1 MKPNDLTVPLVVQA
15 AWRPAAQQACARIA
29 PSWPLDALIAV
40 NPWWEMR
47 DEPFHRVSARLAALG
62 DVHCLMSAAW
72 FDKRQPDAG
81 AGAGK
86 ATAPATSPHWKNLSA
101 WLDALQDRS
110 HRMTWSDEV
119 THQVSQFC
127 AMFLQRSQEA
137 ALRRKPSSVPAPA
150 CSLYVD
156 WLAFVR
162 ADRGIEILMGEP
174 GLHNAFEQLAPTHEQ
189 LFDEAFEALALQ
201 GDNAEDYLHALLLDV
216 KGWASLSAYFD
227 RYADPTPSAGNDMM
241 LQLLAVRLAWELVL
255 WRHCQKAYPLVWP
268 SLQAAWQKQWQTLD
282 DMVQW
287 HARVQAPLWEKQA
300 EIERAY
306 RAPLHARLRM
316 PVPVPLAV
324 RPSVQAVFCIDVRS
338 EPYRRALEAQD
349 PRIQTFGFAGFFGL
363 PIRYQALGAASSEA
377 RLPGLLKGQ
386 IDVVEQP
393 ARSEDKAERYAQ
405 RLNRR
410 ARLHDCN
417 GLAPTT
423 FSLVESL
430 GLGYA
435 FKLLKAGFFPSSDHT
450 SDTARSAGVTWTLQK
465 GGVPLTLDE
474 RVALAASI
482 LRNMNL
488 TGPFAPEVL
497 LVGHGSTNRNNPHA
511 AGLDCGACGGHDG
524 ALNARVLAML
534 LNDVQ
539 VRTGLRDQSIDIPD
553 DTQFVAALH
562 DTTTDDIICFD
573 DTLAPQTQAWLDA
586 ASCMARR
593 RRAPQ
598 LGIKPD
604 KDAVLKKR
612 FVQRARDW
620 SQPRP
625 EWGLVNNAAFIAA
638 PRTRT
643 RHIDLAGRAFLH
655 DYDWRRDTDGA
666 VLELIMT
673 APMVVAHWINMQY
686 YASVTDHR
694 HYGSGNKILHNVV
707 GGHLGVFEGNGGDLR
722 IGLPLQSVHDGKRWR
737 HEPLRL
743 AAYLAAPAARIEN
756 IYNRHA
762 VVKALVDNEWMHLF
776 RLDDDPAQLQQLTR
790 NGWLAV

>member
-1 MKPNDLTVPLVVQA
+1 MKPNDLNEPLAAQA
-15 AWRPAAQQACARIA
+15 AWRLAAEQACARIA

-47 DEPFHRVSARLAALG
+47 DEPFHCVSARLAALG
-62 DVHCLMSAAW
+62 DVHCLMSASW
-72 FDKRQPDAG
+72 FEKQRPDG
-81 AGAGK
+81 APDVGK
-86 ATAPATSPHWKNLSA
+86 ANRPVAAPHWKNIPA
-101 WLDALQDRS
+101 WLDNLQDRR
-110 HRMTWSDEV
+110 HKMRWSDEV
-119 THQVSQFC
+119 THQISQFC
-127 AMFLQRSQEA
+127 AMFLQREQGALHRSA
-137 ALRRKPSSVPAPA
+137 ASGRVLGG
-150 CSLYVD
+150 SLYAE
-156 WLAFVR
+156 WLAFVQ

-174 GLHNAFEQLAPTHEQ
+174 GLHNAFERLAPTHEQ
-189 LFDEAFEALALQ
+189 LFAEAIEVLVPH
-201 GDNAEDYLHALLLDV
+201 GDSAEDYLHALLLDV
-216 KGWASLSAYFD
+216 KGWAALCAYFD
-227 RYADPTPSAGNDMM
+227 RYADAAPGVGSHMM
-241 LQLLAVRLAWELVL
+241 LQLLAVRLAWELAL
-255 WRHCQKAYPLVWP
+255 WRHCQSADPSVWR
-268 SLQAAWQKQWQTLD
+268 SLQAAWQKQWQALD

-287 HARVQAPLWEKQA
+287 HAQAQTLLWEKQA
-300 EIERAY
+300 DIERAY
-306 RAPLHARLRM
+306 RSPLHARLRM
-316 PVPVPLAV
+316 PVPAPLAV
-324 RPSVQAVFCIDVRS
+324 RPNLQAVFCIDVRS

-349 PRIQTFGFAGFFGL
+349 PTIQTLGFAGFFGL
-363 PIRYQALGAASSEA
+363 PIRYRALGAVSSEA

-386 IDVVEQP
+386 IDVLEQP
-393 ARSEDKAERYAQ
+393 VKSDDKAERYAQ

-410 ARLHDCN
+410 ARMLDCN

-435 FKLLKAGFFPSSDHT
+435 FKLFKAGFFPSSGQA
-450 SDTARSAGVTWTLQK
+450 SDSVKSANVTWQLQK
-465 GGVPLTLDE
+465 GGVPLTPDE
-474 RVALAASI
+474 RIALVAGI
-482 LRNMNL
+482 LRNMSL

-497 LVGHGSTNRNNPHA
+497 LVGHGSTSQNNPHA

-534 LNDVQ
+534 LNDAQ
-539 VRTGLRDQSIDIPD
+539 VRSGLRGLSIDIPD

-562 DTTTDDIICFD
+562 DTTTDEVICFD
-573 DTLAPQTQAWLDA
+573 AVLSAQGRVWLEA

-604 KDAVLKKR
+604 NDALLKKR
-612 FVQRARDW
+612 FEQRARDW

-625 EWGLVNNAAFIAA
+625 EWGLANNAAFIAA
-638 PRTRT
+638 PRART

-743 AAYLAAPAARIEN
+743 AAYLAAPAAPIED

-762 VVKALVDNEWMHLF
+762 AVKALVDNEWLHLF

-790 NGWLAV
+790 NGWRAA